1 MEIVKIIA
9 EELQISEQQ
18 VQTVIEMIDEGLTIP
33 FIARYRKE
41 VTGSLNDEV
50 LRAFDTRLTYL
61 RNLDERMNTVINSIE
76 EQGLLTEELKAQV
89 LACKTMTEL
98 EDVYRPYK
106 PKKKTRASVAK
117 EKGLEP
123 LAKYILAQKEEKPLI
138 EYAKEFI
145 NEEKKVTSVAE
156 AIQGALDI
164 IAEIVA
170 DDADYRKRA
179 KKIFFEF
186 GKIVTKE
193 NIRDEKGT
201 FDMYKDYQEPIA
213 KIASHRVLAI
223 NRGENMKCLKVTFD
237 LPHDDIL
244 DYIKKKIIIANSPF
258 GSELSLTIEDAYKRL
273 ILPSIESEIRNE
285 LTEKA
290 EDSSIVVFKENLHQL
305 LLVAPVKHKVVLGF
319 DPGFAHG
326 CKLAVVD
333 ENGKVLD
340 TGVVYPTPP
349 RNQIDLSKKIVG
361 AMILKHKINVVAIG
375 NGTASR
381 ESQAFIKELLQE
393 LADKHQCTFTVV
405 SEAGASI
412 YS

>member
-179 KKIFFEF
+179 KKIFF
-186 GKIVTKE
+186 
-193 NIRDEKGT
+193 
-201 FDMYKDYQEPIA
+201 
-213 KIASHRVLAI
+213 
-223 NRGENMKCLKVTFD
+223 
-237 LPHDDIL
+237 
-244 DYIKKKIIIANSPF
+244 
-258 GSELSLTIEDAYKRL
+258 
-273 ILPSIESEIRNE
+273 
-285 LTEKA
+285 
-290 EDSSIVVFKENLHQL
+290 
-305 LLVAPVKHKVVLGF
+305 
-319 DPGFAHG
+319 
-326 CKLAVVD
+326 
-333 ENGKVLD
+333 
-340 TGVVYPTPP
+340 
-349 RNQIDLSKKIVG
+349 
-361 AMILKHKINVVAIG
+361 
-375 NGTASR
+375 
-381 ESQAFIKELLQE
+381 
-393 LADKHQCTFTVV
+393 
-405 SEAGASI
+405 
-412 YS
+412 